1 MEGWG
6 YSIFRCGG
14 LLYPTYRRGRFKMLG
29 LQREL
34 PVSKVPP
41 LVENP
46 DLPIKKTLRR
56 KLGLLT
62 VMILKRVTEN
72 IFF

>member
-1 MEGWG
+1 
-6 YSIFRCGG
+6 
-14 LLYPTYRRGRFKMLG
+14 MLG

-62 VMILKRVTEN
+62 VMILKRVTES